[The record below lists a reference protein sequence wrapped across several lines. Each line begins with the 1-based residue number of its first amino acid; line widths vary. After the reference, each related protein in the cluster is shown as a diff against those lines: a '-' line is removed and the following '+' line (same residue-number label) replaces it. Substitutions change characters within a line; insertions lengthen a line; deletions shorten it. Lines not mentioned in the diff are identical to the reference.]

1 MQILEVAM
9 TYKFCKGSNWYREYE
24 CKLISWPWS
33 KNGYTNPL
41 EGLGSVNANSTKIAN
56 INLLE
61 GQGSINANNTKT
73 ANVLEYEEAITSKS
87 TGL

>member
-9 TYKFCKGSNWYREYE
+9 TSKFCKQSNIYSEYE
-24 CKLISWPWS
+24 CKSISWPWS
-33 KNGYTNPL
+33 KNKYTNPL
-41 EGLGSVNANSTKIAN
+41 EGLGSVNANNTKNAN
-56 INLLE
+56 INPLE

-73 ANVLEYEEAITSKS
+73 ANVLEYEEAIKSKS